1 MLTVLCCAD
10 VSPSWSLTCSC
21 GLFFTLQARH
31 VRNQPR
37 ASFPEGIVERI
48 KKYSVEFDRDWKDNV
63 VVPRS

>member
-1 MLTVLCCAD
+1 MLV
-10 VSPSWSLTCSC
+10 TCSC
-21 GLFFTLQARH
+21 GLFCTLQARH
-31 VRNQPR
+31 VRNQTR